1 MTEAKCPLCG
11 KPLINGGCDDCGF
24 QRKNVNPQIE
34 VSDFLSEHYQYPE
47 QSGMKDSNTI
57 LNNKDEIY
65 KELMRRRAEQILIRE
80 VKNQSIN
87 NRQKFIFAIIALIV
101 PFAGIVL
108 GLYVLTKDPSYEDKN
123 FSELLMLID
132 GVRAFIVYSF
142 IIHM

>member
-1 MTEAKCPLCG
+1 MTELKCPLCG
-11 KPLINGGCDDCGF
+11 KPLINGRCDDCGF

-47 QSGMKDSNTI
+47 QSGMKDNNSFFAKNSAVYI
-57 LNNKDEIY
+57 EFMRKKAENNLNHT
-65 KELMRRRAEQILIRE
+65 L
-80 VKNQSIN
+80 KNQSIN

>member
-1 MTEAKCPLCG
+1 MAETKCPLCG
-11 KPLINGGCDDCGF
+11 KSLINGGCDDCGF
-24 QRKNVNPQIE
+24 QRKNVNTQIE
-34 VSDFLSEHYQYPE
+34 VSDFLSQDYRNSE
-47 QSGMKDSNTI
+47 QSGMKDSNNF
-57 LNNKDEIY
+57 LENEDAVY

-108 GLYVLTKDPSYEDKN
+108 GLYILTKDPSYEDKN
-123 FSELLMLID
+123 FSKLLMLID